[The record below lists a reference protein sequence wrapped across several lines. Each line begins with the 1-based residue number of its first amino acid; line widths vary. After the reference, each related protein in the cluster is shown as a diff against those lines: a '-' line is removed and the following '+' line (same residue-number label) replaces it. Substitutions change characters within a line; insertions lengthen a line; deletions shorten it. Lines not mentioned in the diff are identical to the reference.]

1 MRRVIV
7 ESPYSGDVLRNLA
20 YARSCVRDCLNRG
33 EAPFAS
39 HLLYTQVLDDAIPEE
54 RMKGLDAG
62 LEWMGVADVVVVYT
76 DYGVSPGMTRGVL
89 HAKARGMPIEYRN
102 LF

>member
-1 MRRVIV
+1 
-7 ESPYSGDVLRNLA
+7 
-20 YARSCVRDCLNRG
+20 
-33 EAPFAS
+33 
-39 HLLYTQVLDDAIPEE
+39 
-54 RMKGLDAG
+54 MKGLDAG